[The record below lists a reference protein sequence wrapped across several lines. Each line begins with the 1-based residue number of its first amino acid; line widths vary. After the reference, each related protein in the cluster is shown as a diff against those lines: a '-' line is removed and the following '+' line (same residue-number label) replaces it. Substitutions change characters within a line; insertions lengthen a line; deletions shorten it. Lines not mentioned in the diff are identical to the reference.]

1 LKLQKLFSA
10 LENRSPLFW
19 TVVGIVSIG
28 LLGILD
34 YLSGNEFTFSLF
46 YLAPILLVTWAANL
60 KTGQFLSLLSALTLI
75 GVQIAGGLEYSH
87 PIFYFLNTLVR
98 TAIYVILTDLVDK
111 LKKTQKK
118 EQLAARTDFVTGIAN
133 RRYFHELL
141 ETEIERIRRYPHP
154 ITVVYMD
161 MDNFKQVNDLFG
173 HKMGDEVLRCIA
185 SELKSK
191 LRKTDIIARLGGD
204 EFALLLPSA
213 RLPEAEVV
221 ISKVRTNLTE
231 EMRQRNWPVT
241 FSMGAVVCIAPPH
254 SAEQIIDMADE
265 LMYEVKNSTKNNVR
279 FTTWDG
285 KNFRQNGT

>member
-1 LKLQKLFSA
+1 
-10 LENRSPLFW
+10 
-19 TVVGIVSIG
+19 VVGIVSIG

-34 YLSGNEFTFSLF
+34 YLTGNEFTFSLF
-46 YLAPILLVTWAANL
+46 YLAPILSVTWAANL

-75 GVQIAGGLEYSH
+75 GVQIAAGLEYSH

-98 TAIYVILTDLVDK
+98 TAIYVILTELVDK

>member
-1 LKLQKLFSA
+1 MKIQKLFSA

-34 YLSGNEFTFSLF
+34 YLTGNEFTFSLF

-75 GVQIAGGLEYSH
+75 GVQIAAGLEYSH
-87 PIFYFLNTLVR
+87 PVFYFLNTLVR
-98 TAIYVILTDLVDK
+98 AAIYVILTDLVDK

-118 EQLAARTDFVTGIAN
+118 EQLAARTDFVTGVAN

>member
-1 LKLQKLFSA
+1 MKIQKLFSA
-10 LENRSPLFW
+10 LENRSTLFW
-19 TVVGIVSIG
+19 TGAGIVSIG
-28 LLGILD
+28 LLGLLD
-34 YLSGNEFTFSLF
+34 YLTGNEFTFSLF

-60 KTGQFLSLLSALTLI
+60 KAGQFLSILSALTLI
-75 GVQIAGGLEYSH
+75 GVQIAAGLEYSH

-98 TAIYVILTDLVDK
+98 TTIYVILTDLVDK

-118 EQLAARTDFVTGIAN
+118 ERLAARTDFVTGMAN
-133 RRYFHELL
+133 RRYFYELL
-141 ETEIERIRRYPHP
+141 EAEIERIRRYPHP

-173 HKMGDEVLRCIA
+173 HKMGDEVLRWIA

-204 EFALLLPSA
+204 EFALLLPST

-254 SAEQIIDMADE
+254 SAEQIIDMADD

-279 FTTWDG
+279 LATWDG

>member
-1 LKLQKLFSA
+1 MKIQKLFSA

-19 TVVGIVSIG
+19 TVVGVVSIG

-34 YLSGNEFTFSLF
+34 YLTGNEFTFSLF
-46 YLAPILLVTWAANL
+46 YLAPILSVTWAANL

-75 GVQIAGGLEYSH
+75 GVQIAAGLEYSH

-118 EQLAARTDFVTGIAN
+118 EQLAARTDFVTGVAN

-213 RLPEAEVV
+213 RLTEAEVV

>member
-1 LKLQKLFSA
+1 LKIQKLFSA